1 VLIIYIIMCMLCIT
15 LLMITIYK
23 KKALFVKK
31 ESGNIVSHDIQVL
44 YPTKQTDEK
53 WKEFYCKK
61 QKLVLS
67 VFIVIIAISMVIE
80 IEEIIQPTLKEG
92 LYIRRSDYGE
102 SADSI
107 KVRAYYNDNMDYKE
121 LYANIDSRKYRID
134 QIEKMVEK
142 LSKYLSQV
150 IKGNNTSLDE
160 VRSDLKLPNKVEG
173 YPFKIEWEINN
184 YSVID
189 SSGKIKS
196 DKTIEE
202 GTEIQLKAIM
212 SYEEYSAESLWHIK
226 VYPPYV
232 TTEKNFTEILKKA
245 ISNSNTHNS
254 TDEIMSL
261 PTQVEGK
268 SITWKEQTEH
278 KSLYLFIIGIILA
291 FGIYYNEDQKLHNK
305 IKARNEE
312 MLLDYAEIINKVI
325 LYLGAGMTV
334 KAAWS
339 KIALEYRE
347 KREITKTRKYAY
359 EEILIT
365 YYEMKEGISE
375 IIAYERFGK
384 RADNMQYQVFSSI
397 IIQCVKRGIQSSR
410 ESLIYEMNN
419 AFEERKRIAKRLG
432 EEAGTKLLI
441 PMFIMLLIVV
451 IIIILPAFLSLQV
464 VS

>member
-1 VLIIYIIMCMLCIT
+1 MCMLCIT